1 MIHYA
6 VFKHHK
12 KVIRPTLQKY
22 ILRYLQNF
30 IPTLILQREKL
41 VPQMFRTHWSIAL
54 THAAINNKYSTITVT
69 AIF

>member
-22 ILRYLQNF
+22 IFRYLQNF

-41 VPQMFRTHWSIAL
+41 VPQMFRTH
-54 THAAINNKYSTITVT
+54 
-69 AIF
+69 